1 MAARLHLDR
10 SGRFR
15 RAYEALSG
23 AVQLV
28 QQARGEA
35 ELLDE
40 ACRMAVKHAGYV
52 CAWVGYTTETGSS
65 RIRPVAHGGCDAV
78 YLESI
83 DVTVDPALPSGQGPA
98 GTAMR
103 TGATCVMQDIAND
116 PAYAHWRAEALA
128 RGYASAGAVPLLDG
142 AQVIGVLNLYCR
154 ERDAFD
160 PEEISL
166 IEQVAAVVTH
176 GVMCAR
182 GHLRLGKMEQEL
194 QRAERFAIAGRIAAE
209 LAHDVN
215 NCLAIVLP
223 FLERHRGDPFA
234 EDARSAVDRAAALNK
249 QLMSLARAPAATV
262 PPVSS
267 DRAIEAFGRL
277 LQRIASP
284 AQLSVA
290 LDAAPWEARIAPSE
304 LEQVL
309 SNLVVNARESL
320 PADEGGT
327 IQLRTRKLRL
337 ERPVHAPYI
346 AVPPGE
352 YISIV
357 VTDTGCGITP
367 EAYERLFEPFFT
379 TKGNRGSGIGLA
391 SVLGIAKRRDGYVFV
406 ETEVGRGS
414 SFEIV
419 LPRVGGE

>member
-1 MAARLHLDR
+1 
-10 SGRFR
+10 
-15 RAYEALSG
+15 
-23 AVQLV
+23 
-28 QQARGEA
+28 
-35 ELLDE
+35 
-40 ACRMAVKHAGYV
+40 
-52 CAWVGYTTETGSS
+52 
-65 RIRPVAHGGCDAV
+65 
-78 YLESI
+78 
-83 DVTVDPALPSGQGPA
+83 
-98 GTAMR
+98 MR
-103 TGATCVMQDIAND
+103 TGATCIMQDVAND
-116 PAYAHWRAEALA
+116 PAFAPWRVDALA
-128 RGYASAGAVPLLDG
+128 RGYASVGAVPLLDG
-142 AQVIGVLNLYCR
+142 ARVIGVVTLYCQ

-160 PEEISL
+160 PDEISL
-166 IEQVAAVVTH
+166 IEQVASVVTH

-194 QRAERFAIAGRIAAE
+194 QRAERFAIAGRIGAE

-223 FLERHRGDPFA
+223 FLERHRGDPYA
-234 EDARSAVDRAAALNK
+234 EDALSAVDRAAALNK

-267 DRAIEAFGRL
+267 DGAIESFGRL
-277 LQRIASP
+277 LQRVAGSVP
-284 AQLSVA
+284 LSVA

-309 SNLVVNARESL
+309 SNLVLNARESIQ
-320 PADEGGT
+320 AGGT
-327 IQLRTRKLRL
+327 IELRTRKLRL

-357 VTDTGCGITP
+357 VTDTGSGITP
-367 EAYERLFEPFFT
+367 EDYERLFEPFFT
-379 TKGNRGSGIGLA
+379 TKGDRGTGIGLA
-391 SVLGIAKRRDGYVFV
+391 SVLGIVKRRDGYVFV

-419 LPRVGGE
+419 LPRAGGAGDE